1 MALNFHAASL
11 SGSVLVRPRALGFIF
26 VVLLSLV
33 ALVAMFV
40 AEADAATNTPAAMI
54 PKDRGIGAPS
64 ALPSTTVFVTNTGNS
79 GVGSLR
85 DVVAAANPGD
95 TVNFNLSGCPCTIT
109 LSSELQIFQSL
120 NIVGLGESM
129 LAIDGAGSVRV
140 FNNLSS
146 GPVTISKL
154 TIQNGRVTGSTNN
167 GAGIRTQTAITLT
180 NVTLSNNNA
189 DHWGG
194 GLYNEG
200 GMVTI
205 IGSTFASNNGSSNG
219 GGIANYSGNPI
230 IVASTFLSNTS
241 DSGGAIWNR
250 ETLTLVNSTLTGNS
264 ATSIGGAILNEFS
277 GNATILNST
286 FSGNSA
292 GNGKAIYNVTG
303 IPSGVVNITNTIIT
317 NSTTTLNCAGV
328 GGGSNNI
335 DIGNSCGFDHPNT
348 NPLLAPLANNGG
360 PTQTMALLSGSPAI
374 DAGDNTTC
382 AAAPVNG
389 RDQRGFPRL
398 GNCDIGAYEIVKMI
412 FFPLIFR

>member
-1 MALNFHAASL
+1 MNNTLSAKFARVFCLALASL
-11 SGSVLVRPRALGFIF
+11 GFAF
-26 VVLLSLV
+26 LAFAQYPAS
-33 ALVAMFV
+33 
-40 AEADAATNTPAAMI
+40 AATNTLADSNPGF
-54 PKDRGIGAPS
+54 RSGLPS
-64 ALPSTTVFVTNTGNS
+64 ALPSTTVFVTNTADS

-95 TVNFNLSGCPCTIT
+95 TVNFSLSGCPCVIG
-109 LSSELQIFQSL
+109 LSSEIQITQSL
-120 NIVGLGESM
+120 NIVGLGQTM
-129 LAIDGAGSVRV
+129 LAVSGSNSVRV
-140 FNNLSS
+140 FNVITGS
-146 GPVTISKL
+146 PVSFSQL
-154 TIQNGRVTGSTNN
+154 TIRNGRVTGSTDN

-180 NVTLSNNNA
+180 NITLSNNNA

-200 GMVTI
+200 GTVQVI
-205 IGSTFASNNGSSNG
+205 SSTFTSNNGSSLG
-219 GGIANYSGNPI
+219 GGVANYSGNLI
-230 IVASTFLSNTS
+230 VVASTFLSNTA
-241 DSGGAIWNR
+241 DFGGAIWNR

-264 ATSIGGAILNEFS
+264 ATSIGGAIENENS

-317 NSTTTLNCAGV
+317 NSTTTFNCAGV

-360 PTQTMALLSGSPAI
+360 PTQTMALLPGSPAI

-389 RDQRGFPRL
+389 RDQRGQPRGAL
-398 GNCDIGAYEIVKMI
+398 CDIGAYELVKII
-412 FFPLIFR
+412 FFPLILR